1 MYPFGK
7 SILSAC
13 DLCLRWCLIST
24 VVWRRNF
31 TRSFSVCCS
40 IFRVRLNEQFIW
52 ISNIFS
58 HILDIIWG
66 RTRSWRIFK
75 ISSEV
80 MLKICSYLDGS
91 KSGKIAPR
99 TACTTHSSSHKFLA
113 CEFNKC
119 HFNILILNT
128 ICFKRVTYSH
138 HQWRKWTI
146 KIISILV

>member
-1 MYPFGK
+1 MWPVFKMMFDIDCSFEKKFYEVLF
-7 SILSAC
+7 
-13 DLCLRWCLIST
+13 CLLQHFSCTFKWT
-24 VVWRRNF
+24 VY
-31 TRSFSVCCS
+31 
-40 IFRVRLNEQFIW
+40 LNIEKK
-52 ISNIFS
+52 S

-66 RTRSWRIFK
+66 RTGSWRIFK

-113 CEFNKC
+113 CKFNKC